1 MAIYIHDP
9 SVLLFQQTLQIELQF
24 CFICLWFA
32 VMFVSFF
39 VRETLKMADTAS

>member
-1 MAIYIHDP
+1 MAMYIHDP

-24 CFICLWFA
+24 CFICLWFT
-32 VMFVSFF
+32 VMFVYFF